1 VNLSFAFLKFKHMN
15 APTAPY
21 LKTLVDCHKK
31 MMDDGYKED
40 FVIDDGYLKCVSSEK
55 KYGPKDVMIINFF
68 RFEGQNDPDD
78 SSIMYVIE
86 TNDGKKGT
94 VIDAYGAYA
103 DPDISG
109 FITEVEVIQKKTSK

>member
-1 VNLSFAFLKFKHMN
+1 MN

-21 LKTLVDCHKK
+21 LKTLVDLHNK

-40 FVIDDGYLKCVSSEK
+40 FIMVDDQLKCVSSEK
-55 KYGPKDVMIINFF
+55 LYSPNEVTIINFF
-68 RFEGQNDPDD
+68 RFEGQSDPDD

-103 DPDISG
+103 DPGISA
-109 FITEVEVIQKKTSK
+109 FITEVENIQKKIAK

>member
-1 VNLSFAFLKFKHMN
+1 MN

-21 LKTLVDCHKK
+21 LKTMVDVHKK

-40 FVIDDGYLKCVSSEK
+40 FTIEDGQLKCVSSEK
-55 KYGPKDVMIINFF
+55 HYGPTEVTIINFF

-103 DPDISG
+103 DPDISA
-109 FITEVEVIQKKTSK
+109 FITEVENIQKKISK

>member
-1 VNLSFAFLKFKHMN
+1 MN

-21 LKTLVDCHKK
+21 LKTLVECHKK

-40 FVIDDGYLKCVSSEK
+40 FAMEEELLKCLSSEK
-55 KYGPKDVMIINFF
+55 KYSASDISIVNFF

-78 SSIMYVIE
+78 NSIMYVIE

-94 VIDAYGAYA
+94 LIDAYGAYA
-103 DPDISG
+103 DADIST
-109 FITEVEVIQKKTSK
+109 FITAVENIQKKKTSTH

>member
-1 VNLSFAFLKFKHMN
+1 MN

-21 LKTLVDCHKK
+21 LKTLVDLHNK

-40 FVIDDGYLKCVSSEK
+40 FMMVEGKLKCVSTDKLYASSE
-55 KYGPKDVMIINFF
+55 VIINNFF

-94 VIDAYGAYA
+94 LIDAYGAYA
-103 DPDISG
+103 DPDISA
-109 FITEVEVIQKKTSK
+109 FITEVETIQKKISK